1 VSGGEQQ
8 VNDFATSK
16 EDGEILARLREGLW
30 QSDPVPSDVTD
41 FAKAAFSWRNI
52 DAELAELDFDS
63 IDEDLPS
70 GVRSSTTARMVSF
83 QVGKWMLDVE
93 YNETSRRLMG
103 HISPESPYTVE
114 LHTAGALF
122 SVESDEVGRFEAEG
136 IAPGPVSMVLHF
148 RDGEVIKTQW
158 VVL

>member
-1 VSGGEQQ
+1 MNEHTTSNEDEQ
-8 VNDFATSK
+8 
-16 EDGEILARLREGLW
+16 ILAKLRTGLS
-30 QSDPVPSDVTD
+30 QSDSVPSDVTE
-41 FAKAAFSWRNI
+41 FAKAALSWRTI
-52 DAELAELDFDS
+52 DADLAELDFDS

-93 YNETSRRLMG
+93 YDEMSGRIMG
-103 HISPESPYTVE
+103 HIAPESPFTVE
-114 LHTAGALF
+114 LHTPGALF
-122 SVESDEVGRFEAEG
+122 SVESDEVGRFEADG
-136 IAPGPVSMVLHF
+136 IAPGPLSMVLRF

>member
-1 VSGGEQQ
+1 
-8 VNDFATSK
+8 VNDFSTSR
-16 EDGEILARLREGLW
+16 EDDQLLAKLRAGLS
-30 QSDPVPSDVTD
+30 QSDSVPSDVSE
-41 FAKAAFSWRNI
+41 FAKAAFSWRHI
-52 DAELAELDFDS
+52 DADLAELDFDS

-93 YNETSRRLMG
+93 YDETSGRLMG
-103 HISPESPYTVE
+103 HISPESPYSVD

-122 SVESDEVGRFEAEG
+122 SVESDEVGRFEADG
-136 IAPGPVSMVLHF
+136 IAPGPLSMVLRF